1 MRFLPL
7 LAAATAL
14 AQPPPPKPPS
24 AEPAPDSSKR
34 VELNLLGR
42 TDAASGESRRN
53 ELIVFNLIDNN
64 VLKEL
69 NVRLGTTATLVQE
82 FRPDRNY
89 FGVEFGNQP
98 SAPLHVAPARRTGFH
113 GNAHYSHMNS
123 AFSARKFFQVG
134 GVQPSREHD
143 YGFTAGFLL
152 RAGWTLQVDG
162 SQQRQ
167 RGNENGNVLVPRADE
182 RSPLATD
189 PAIVALVS
197 RWLNAYP
204 FPNRT
209 EANGRLLNTNSR
221 QTIDTNSGGVRL
233 DGAMSTRDR
242 AILQHNY
249 TSQFVNA
256 FQFVPGQNPNT
267 ATRSHRARATWNRAW
282 SAATVT
288 DISAGFDRIGSVLQP
303 EPHSVGPMISV
314 AGLATL
320 GPLGNIPINRA
331 HNQFRYAAQIKRVH
345 GSHNVTAGA
354 LWFRRQFN
362 GIETDTHRGFFSFAN
377 DFGRDSVTNLRLG
390 IPTQHIIALGDVNR
404 GFRNWD
410 MQYYAGDSWRARAGL
425 QVTYALRYSPVTRP
439 YEVNHR
445 NLVPYRCDC
454 NNVAPQFGVAWR
466 PHPRWGVLR
475 AAYGLHYGE
484 IFPTTFSQV
493 RFSPPG
499 SEKVVVVAPSLIN
512 PLTSLTQTGQPP
524 KALGNIYTLD
534 PNTRTP
540 YAHQYN
546 FAWEWD
552 TASHWKLQLGYVG
565 SRQDK
570 LLLMWYL
577 NRAHPVPGVPQTTAT
592 INQRRPDPEH
602 AETRLVVNGS
612 RGYYDAARAALV
624 VPRWRGVV
632 LEASYWF
639 SKALDLGS
647 AYTNTAYDDDSRISR
662 SQSEYEQ
669 HRDMKGRSGF
679 DQPHAFLVR
688 STWSAPALAGGSR
701 LSRLWRDWSLSSV
714 VLLKS
719 GTPFT
724 VQSGSDGPGFGN
736 VDGNGN
742 DRPNLTDLSVLG
754 RTIGNPDDSLRLL
767 PRSAFV
773 YMRPTDE
780 YGGNLGRATF
790 RKGGIYNLNSSLVRS
805 FPLAA
810 EKKLTVRAES
820 INLLNTP
827 QFAEPGYELANGNF
841 GVITNTLNDGR
852 TFRFSLQF
860 GW

>member
-7 LAAATAL
+7 LVAATAL
-14 AQPPPPKPPS
+14 AQQPPPKSPP
-24 AEPAPDSSKR
+24 AEPPPESSKR

-42 TDAASGESRRN
+42 TDTSSGESRRN

-82 FRPDRNY
+82 FRPERNY

-98 SAPLHVAPARRTGFH
+98 SAALHVPPARRAGIH

-123 AFSARKFFQVG
+123 VFSARKFFQVG

-143 YGFTAGFLL
+143 YGFTA
-152 RAGWTLQVDG
+152 AIPIHSGWTLQVDG
-162 SQQRQ
+162 SRQRQ

-189 PAIVALVS
+189 PATIALVS

-204 FPNRT
+204 LPNRT

-221 QTIDTNSGGVRL
+221 QTIDTNSGGARL
-233 DGAMSTRDR
+233 DGTLSPKDR
-242 AILQHNY
+242 AVLQHNY

-288 DISAGFDRIGSVLQP
+288 DVTAGFDRIGSVLQP
-303 EPHSVGPMISV
+303 EPNSVGPMISV
-314 AGLATL
+314 AGVATL
-320 GPLGNIPINRA
+320 GPAGNIPIDRA
-331 HNQFRYAAQIKRVH
+331 HNQFRYAAQVKRVH
-345 GSHNVTAGA
+345 GSHHLTAGA
-354 LWFRRQFN
+354 LLFRRQFN
-362 GIETDTHRGFFSFAN
+362 GVETDTHRGFFSFAN
-377 DFGRDSVTNLRLG
+377 DFGRDSITNLRLG
-390 IPTQHIIALGDVNR
+390 IPSQHIIALGDVHR

-425 QVTYALRYSPVTRP
+425 QVTYAVRYSPVTRP

-445 NLVPYRCDC
+445 NAIPYGCDC
-454 NNVAPQFGVAWR
+454 NNFAPQFGVAWR
-466 PHPRWGVLR
+466 PRPKWGVLR

-484 IFPTTFSQV
+484 IFPTTFTQI

-499 SEKVVVVAPSLIN
+499 SEKFVVVAPSLIN
-512 PLTSLTQTGQPP
+512 PLRNLTQTGQPP

-534 PNTRTP
+534 PNLRTP

-546 FAWEWD
+546 FAWELD

-577 NRAHPVPGVPQTTAT
+577 NRAHPVPGIPQTTAT
-592 INQRRPDPEH
+592 INQRRPDPDH

-647 AYTNTAYDDDSRISR
+647 AYSNTAYDDDSRISR

-669 HRDMKGRSGF
+669 HNDMKGRSSF

-688 STWSAPALAGGSR
+688 TTWSAPAISGSSVLA
-701 LSRLWRDWSLSSV
+701 RLWRDWSLSSV

-742 DRPNLTDLSVLG
+742 DRPNLADPSILG
-754 RTIGNPDDSLRLL
+754 RTIGSPGDSLRLL
-767 PRSAFV
+767 PGSAFF

-780 YGGNLGRATF
+780 FGGNLGRGTF
-790 RKGGIYNLNSSLVRS
+790 RKGGIYNVNSSLVRS
-805 FPLAA
+805 FAIA
-810 EKKLTVRAES
+810 TEKKLTFRAES

-827 QFAEPGYELANGNF
+827 QFAEPGFELANGNF

-852 TFRFSLQF
+852 TFRFLLQF